1 MHSCMNTKRIE
12 GSVDGDNAYHH
23 RTPPRAA
30 LQPVEGECC
39 KMTQMRVANSIQFH

>member
-12 GSVDGDNAYHH
+12 GSVDGDNAYRH

-30 LQPVEGECC
+30 LQQVEDDSCN
-39 KMTQMRVANSIQFH
+39 MTQMMVTNSIQLH